1 MRIPV
6 AFAASCLLSFALASA
21 QQPEPPK
28 ESPAAEESS
37 DSAKPANQDSAARI
51 SYFDQVT
58 VIGSAEEAGRI
69 PGSAHQVSSSELQQQ
84 NHSDIHRVLRTVPGV
99 NVQEEDGYGMRP
111 NIGMR
116 GTGVERSS
124 KITLLEDGVLIA
136 PAPYSAPAA
145 YYFPSVGR
153 MESIELRKGSSSIQQ
168 GPYTTGGV
176 LNLIST
182 SIPSSFAGRVQLA
195 GGENA
200 TARLHA
206 NLGDSH
212 SRIGWLLETYQ
223 LRTDGFKQMDG
234 GEGTGFELEDYVAK
248 LRFNSNASARYQ
260 QAVELKLGYTRHHGD
275 ETYLGLTEED
285 FRSNPFRRYAGS
297 QQDVIRAEHEQIQ
310 LRHFLAL
317 APHADLTTTVY
328 RNDFTRN
335 WYKLDSVAG
344 VGIASILEDPASF
357 AGALAILRGE
367 VDDLSGALRLR
378 NNRRTYY
385 ATGIQSTL
393 TTHYGS
399 RLRHEVELGIRY
411 HQDEEDRFQEDD
423 RYGIVDGAMVLVSRG
438 LPGSNANRIGDAGA
452 ISLFAQDRLSLGR
465 WIVTPGLRFESIDL
479 TQRDFGRNDPDRSGT
494 QMVTRRNRLNVMIPG
509 LGVHYRV
516 TPALGVF
523 LGVHKGFAPPGPG
536 SDEQTEP
543 EQSINYEAGF
553 RHISGSSNLALV
565 GFFNDYSNL
574 LGRDTASSGGTGTGD
589 LFNGGAVEVS
599 GLELS
604 YVHDFG
610 ASRRWNATIPFRVAY
625 TFTEAEFRSSF
636 ESGFEDWAPRVEAGD
651 QLPYLPRHQWGAS
664 LGLTKTAWGASLSVS
679 YGDEMRTKP
688 GRGPIPSAERTDEFL
703 LLDVSADY
711 RLPLGMKAFA
721 QVRNL
726 TDVTYIAA
734 RRPAGLRP
742 GLPRTALVGIEWSF

>member
-1 MRIPV
+1 MRLFVFAVSCFLILVP
-6 AFAASCLLSFALASA
+6 AFA
-21 QQPEPPK
+21 QQPPPQDEPV
-28 ESPAAEESS
+28 AAEESS
-37 DSAKPANQDSAARI
+37 KEGKPSKVPSAGQI

-58 VIGSAEEAGRI
+58 VIGSADEAGQI
-69 PGSAHQVSSSELQQQ
+69 PGSAHQISAAELQQQ

-145 YYFPSVGR
+145 YYFPAVGR
-153 MESIELRKGSSSIQQ
+153 METIELRKGSSSIQQ

-182 SIPSSFAGRVQLA
+182 SIPSRFSGRVNLA

-212 SRIGWLLETYQ
+212 GQFGWLVETYQ
-223 LRTDGFKQMDG
+223 LRTDGFKQLDG
-234 GEGTGFELEDYVAK
+234 GRDTGFELEDYVGK
-248 LRFNSNASARYQ
+248 FRLNSSSSARFQ
-260 QAVELKLGYTRHHGD
+260 QALELKLGYTRHHGD
-275 ETYLGLTEED
+275 ETYLGLTEDD
-285 FRSNPFRRYAGS
+285 FRSNPFRRYAAS
-297 QQDVIRAEHEQIQ
+297 QQDVIRAEHEQYQ

-317 APHADLTTTVY
+317 APNADLTTTMY
-328 RNDFTRN
+328 RNNFWRN
-335 WYKLDSVAG
+335 WYKVDSVAG
-344 VGIASILEDPASF
+344 VGIASILEEPATF
-357 AGALAILRGE
+357 AAALAILRGE

-378 NNRRTYY
+378 NNRRSYY
-385 ATGIQSTL
+385 SSGIQSTL
-393 TTHYGS
+393 TARYGA
-399 RLRHEVELGIRY
+399 RLGHEIEFGVRY

-423 RYGIVDGAMVLVSRG
+423 RYGIVDGAMVLVLRG
-438 LPGSNANRIGDAGA
+438 LPGSNANRIGDADA
-452 ISLFAQDRLSLGR
+452 ISLFAQDRLTLGR
-465 WIVTPGLRFESIDL
+465 WTVTPGLRFESIEL
-479 TQRDFGRNDPDRSGT
+479 AQRDFGRNDPDRTGS
-494 QMVTRRNRLNVMIPG
+494 QMVTRRTRLDVVIPG
-509 LGVHYRV
+509 LGVYYRV
-516 TPALGVF
+516 TPAF
-523 LGVHKGFAPPGPG
+523 RMFAGVHKGFAPPGPG

-543 EQSINYEAGF
+543 EQSVNYEAGF
-553 RHISGSSNLALV
+553 RRISGSSNLALI

-574 LGRDTASSGGTGTGD
+574 LGKDTASSGGTGSGD

-599 GLELS
+599 GLEFS
-604 YVHDFG
+604 YTHQLG
-610 ASRRWNATIPFRVAY
+610 TLLRWNAGIPFRFAY
-625 TFTEAEFRSSF
+625 TFTDAEFRSSF
-636 ESGFEDWAPRVEAGD
+636 ETAFEDWAPRVEAGD
-651 QLPYLPRHQWGAS
+651 ELPYLPRHQWGAS
-664 LGLTKTAWGASLSVS
+664 LGATGSGWGAFFSVS

-688 GRGPIPSAERTDEFL
+688 GRGPVPDSERTDQFL